1 MIQQIQLDR
10 VPKKYHG
17 ILDEIWQL
25 TSSDELQLY
34 LYTCS
39 ERKRSIVESLVE
51 LLQLEMLDIQFE
63 KSKAV
68 YLDEKFDNYMKE
80 TLFKQKKDKTE

>member
-10 VPKKYHG
+10 VPKKYHR

-39 ERKRSIVESLVE
+39 ERNRSIVESLVE